1 MSIVFARRR
10 AQAARAQAEAAIAE
24 ARTTMLVISGEEKQ
38 QLLEKAVEDGAKS
51 TYPVGRV
58 IVAVTVPVDIYCLTV

>member
-1 MSIVFARRR
+1 
-10 AQAARAQAEAAIAE
+10 
-24 ARTTMLVISGEEKQ
+24 MLVISGEEKQ

-58 IVAVTVPVDIYCLTV
+58 IDAVTVPVDIYCLTV